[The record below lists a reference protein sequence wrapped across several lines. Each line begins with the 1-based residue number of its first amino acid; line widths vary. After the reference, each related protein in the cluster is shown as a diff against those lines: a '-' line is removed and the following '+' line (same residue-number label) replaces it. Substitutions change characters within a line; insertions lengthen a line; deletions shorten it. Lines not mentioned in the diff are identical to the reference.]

1 MTSYEVRLLS
11 VTHSGLSATLPAVYA
26 VQLLLANTNRKSRL
40 TSGEHLGTLAD
51 AFVVVRVLCAEIT
64 SGLADA
70 TYFPRGACKSCKV
83 NPGTCKGKNKNCNW
97 LGLLIHRSGK
107 FLMVK
112 NSILQNA
119 LGTVSALQCLLSTK
133 YFVLE

>member
-1 MTSYEVRLLS
+1 M
-11 VTHSGLSATLPAVYA
+11 
-26 VQLLLANTNRKSRL
+26 QLLLANINRKSRL

-51 AFVVVRVLCAEIT
+51 AFVVVRILCAKIA
-64 SGLADA
+64 SWLADA
-70 TYFPRGACKSCKV
+70 TYFACGACKSCKV
-83 NPGTCKGKNKNCNW
+83 NPGTCKGKNKNCHW

-119 LGTVSALQCLLSTK
+119 LGPVSALECLLCTK
-133 YFVLE
+133 YFVLV